1 MIIRETDDIE
11 LIKRIFCDPE
21 IYARISDDGSP
32 EAEDFNPVEPCDHVY
47 YLTDDSE
54 TCLVYFHWKNCVT
67 LEGHIQILKSHRGS
81 AMEFGELAKKWV
93 WDNTDARKI
102 EVTIPDIYPDVFKF
116 IQKQGFKLE
125 GLSENSYLKNG
136 KLHDQF
142 YLGLE
147 K

>member
-1 MIIRETDDIE
+1 MIIKQTNNLD

-32 EAEDFNPVEPCDHVY
+32 ESKDFNPVKPCDYVY

-54 TCLVYFHWKNCVT
+54 TCLVYFHWKNSVT
-67 LEGHIQILKSHRGS
+67 LEGHIQILKNHRDK
-81 AMEFGELAKKWV
+81 AMEFGSLAKKWV
-93 WDNTDARKI
+93 WDNTEAQKI
-102 EVTIPDIYPDVFKF
+102 EVTIPVIYQDVLKF

-125 GLSENSYLKNG
+125 GLSKNSYLKND
-136 KLHDQF
+136 KLHDQV

-147 K
+147 R